1 MTAILGISA
10 YYHDSA
16 AALVVDGEII
26 AAAQEERFS
35 RRKHDAAFPR
45 EAIRYCLEEAR
56 LSANDLDYVA
66 FYEKPFVKFERLLES
81 YLAFSPRG
89 FRSFMRA
96 MPLWMRKKL
105 HLGREIRKELDISR
119 RIPLIFTDHHES
131 HAASAFFPSPF
142 DEAAILTVDGVGEWS
157 TATIGAGKG
166 NKIALTR
173 HLQFPHSLG
182 LLYSAFTYYCGFK
195 VNSGEYKLMGLA
207 PYGKPVF
214 ADLILEKL
222 LDLKADGSF
231 RMDMSYFNYGSGLT
245 MTNGRF
251 DALFGGPPRRM
262 ESALLPRHFNLAA
275 SIQVVSEE
283 ILRRMAREAHR
294 QTGSNNL
301 VMAGGVALN
310 CVANA
315 KVLTDTPFA
324 NIWIQPAAGDAGGA
338 LGAALFV
345 WYQLLDH
352 PRHLGAQDAQKGS
365 LLGPSFGDDAIREVV
380 EDSGIAA
387 RHIEDEE
394 ELLEIIAAL
403 LADERVIGW
412 FQGRM
417 EFGPRALGS
426 RSILADA
433 RSPAMQAK
441 LNLKI
446 KFRESFRPFA
456 PIVLAEEAGRWFD
469 LPKNAESPYMLLTA
483 PVASAQRRVLTPEET
498 ATMESD
504 PDLRHRVNI
513 ARSAIP
519 AVTHV
524 DYSARLQ
531 TIDRHRN
538 PRLHRLLEVFR
549 SSTGCPVLVNTS
561 FNVRGE
567 PIVCT
572 PHNALQCFLA
582 TGIDVLV
589 LGNFILE
596 KSASQAMTAADR
608 ETYLGQFQLD

>member
-1 MTAILGISA
+1 
-10 YYHDSA
+10 
-16 AALVVDGEII
+16 
-26 AAAQEERFS
+26 
-35 RRKHDAAFPR
+35 
-45 EAIRYCLEEAR
+45 
-56 LSANDLDYVA
+56 
-66 FYEKPFVKFERLLES
+66 
-81 YLAFSPRG
+81 
-89 FRSFMRA
+89 
-96 MPLWMRKKL
+96 
-105 HLGREIRKELDISR
+105 
-119 RIPLIFTDHHES
+119 
-131 HAASAFFPSPF
+131 
-142 DEAAILTVDGVGEWS
+142 
-157 TATIGAGKG
+157 
-166 NKIALTR
+166 
-173 HLQFPHSLG
+173 LG

-207 PYGKPVF
+207 PYGKPLY
-214 ADLILEKL
+214 ADRILEKL

-251 DALFGGPPRRM
+251 DALFGGPPRM
-262 ESALLPRHFNLAA
+262 PESALLPRHFDLAA
-275 SIQVVSEE
+275 SIQVVTEE
-283 ILRRMAREAHR
+283 ILRRMAGEAHR

-315 KVLTDTPFA
+315 RVLMDTPFA

-352 PRHLGAQDAQKGS
+352 PRHAGAHDAQKGS
-365 LLGPSFGDDAIREVV
+365 LLGPSFEDDAIRNVV
-380 EDSGIAA
+380 EGSGIAA

-394 ELLEIIAAL
+394 ELLEIVSAL

-456 PIVLAEEAGRWFD
+456 PIILAEEAGRWFD
-469 LPKNAESPYMLLTA
+469 LPKCAESPYMLLTA
-483 PVASAQRRVLTPEET
+483 PVANAHRRVLTPEET

-513 ARSAIP
+513 ARSTIP
-519 AVTHV
+519 AATHV

-531 TIDRHRN
+531 TIDQHRN
-538 PRLHRLLEVFR
+538 PRLHRLLEAFLGR
-549 SSTGCPVLVNTS
+549 TGCPVLVNTS

-572 PHNALQCFLA
+572 PFDALQCFLA
-582 TGIDVLV
+582 TGIDALV

-596 KSASQAMTAADR
+596 KSASQAMTAAEQ
-608 ETYLGQFQLD
+608 ETHLAQFQRD